1 MATVGSHELTSEAY
15 HKQWAAFQEQAYQL
29 FTAANDNENFTGII
43 WTNTLT
49 SDKNHNL
56 EYIDKDKYI
65 IQVWT
70 TGTDSTIADL
80 LDKGYRVIFS
90 NYDAWYLVCGF
101 GAWLGD
107 GNNWCHPYHVSITGQ
122 KVYEY
127 NREKNLFLIISIE
140 RTFRFFKPIR

>member
-1 MATVGSHELTSEAY
+1 MATVGSHELTSQAY
-15 HKQWAAFQEQAYQL
+15 HQQWAAFQERAYQL

-65 IQVWT
+65 VQVWT

-80 LDKGYRVIFS
+80 LGKGYRVIFS
-90 NYDAWYLVCGF
+90 NYDAWYLDCGF
-101 GAWLGD
+101 GAWMGT
-107 GNNWCHPYHVSITGQ
+107 GNNWCPPY
-122 KVYEY
+122 KVRL
-127 NREKNLFLIISIE
+127 NIE
-140 RTFRFFKPIR
+140 QSN